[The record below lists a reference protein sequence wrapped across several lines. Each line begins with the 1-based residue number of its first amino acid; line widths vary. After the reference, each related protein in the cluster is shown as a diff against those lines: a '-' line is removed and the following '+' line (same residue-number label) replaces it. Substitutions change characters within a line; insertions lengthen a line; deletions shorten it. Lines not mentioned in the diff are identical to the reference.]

1 MSSIRIKVIAVE
13 LASVPTQKG
22 SYQTLDVTYKNQDFG
37 DKTETKKVMSFTFK
51 EVFNALKDAKSGD
64 TFTINRVKNDKG
76 YWILRSELTPP
87 SFIKNKTIEGVEKL
101 QDRKYEYQNLVQE
114 NTNTNIKISSTF
126 RDATL
131 FTTTFCKKEDDKEIK
146 EYWLKI
152 RKWLW
157 ENWDNKD
164 SYPTHDLTPDDIP
177 F

>member
-1 MSSIRIKVIAVE
+1 MLKITNIATKNYNGIE
-13 LASVPTQKG
+13 
-22 SYQTLDVTYKNQDFG
+22 YK
-37 DKTETKKVMSFTFK
+37 TFTANDGEK
-51 EVFNALKDAKSGD
+51 EVKASIWSKKDGD
-64 TFTINRVKNDKG
+64 NTFYASIVEGANVNGFLVKNDKG